1 MSSLHP
7 VVEAVTQRIAARSAA
22 THGDWR
28 ARMEAAVLQSPAR
41 QDLPCSNLAHVAAG
55 GLQDKSSLA
64 FGRGPNVGL
73 VTAYNDMLSAHRPFE
88 AYPEILRQAAA
99 RLGATAQV
107 AGGVPAMCDGVTQ
120 GRDGMELSLFSRDVI
135 ALSTA
140 VALSHDAFD
149 ASLLLGVCDKIVP
162 GLFMGAAAFAHL
174 PTLFVPA
181 GPMASGLPNKAK
193 AEVHRRF
200 AEGKATREELLASEL
215 GAYHDV
221 GTCTFYGT
229 ANTNQMVL
237 EFLGLHVPGAA
248 FVSPASPL
256 RHALTVAALEHV
268 AGEAVRPA
276 AERRTLARSLD
287 ARSFVNATV
296 GLMATGGSTNHT
308 LHLPAMAR
316 AVGVELTW
324 EDMADLSAVTPL
336 LARVYPN
343 GKADVNHFHAA
354 GGLALVLREL
364 LDAGLLHADA
374 PTAWR
379 GGLREQAREPVLQDG
394 ALHWR
399 EPPASSLD
407 EDVLRPVARP
417 FSADGGLRLLQ
428 GNLGHAVIKVSAVEP
443 TGWVVEAPARVF
455 DSQAA
460 MVAAFKAG
468 TLEGDVVVVVRG
480 QGPKANGMPELHGL
494 TPALTSLMS
503 RGHRVALVTD
513 GRMSGASGTVPAA
526 IHVTPEAAEG
536 GPIACVRD
544 GDLVRLDARSGR
556 LEVMADL
563 ATRSPAPVT
572 ASPVFGTGRELFG
585 TARAAVGSAASGA
598 SFIL

>member
-7 VVEAVTQRIAARSAA
+7 VVMAVTQRIEARSAA
-22 THGDWR
+22 AHGEWR
-28 ARMEAAVLQSPAR
+28 DRMEAAVLDAPAR

-55 GLQDKSSLA
+55 GLQDKTTLA
-64 FGRGPNVGL
+64 FGRGPNVGI

-99 RLGATAQV
+99 RVGATAQV

-135 ALSTA
+135 ALATA

-174 PTLFVPA
+174 PALFVPA
-181 GPMASGLPNKAK
+181 GPMTSGLPNKAK
-193 AEVHRRF
+193 AEVRRRF
-200 AEGKATREELLASEL
+200 AEGKATRDELLAAEL

-248 FVSPASPL
+248 FVAPALPL

-268 AGEAVRPA
+268 AGEAARAPSA
-276 AERRTLARSLD
+276 RRTLARSLD

-354 GGLALVLREL
+354 GGLAFVLREL

-374 PTAWR
+374 PTAWP
-379 GGLREQAREPVLQDG
+379 GGLRAQAREPLLVDGVLQ
-394 ALHWR
+394 WR
-399 EPPASSLD
+399 EPPAQSLD
-407 EDVLRPVARP
+407 EEVLRPVARP
-417 FSADGGLRLLQ
+417 FSDEGGLRLLR
-428 GNLGHAVIKVSAVEP
+428 GNLGQAVIKVSAVDAAS
-443 TGWVVEAPARVF
+443 WVVEAPARVF
-455 DSQAA
+455 ESQAA

-468 TLEGDVVVVVRG
+468 TLDQDAVIVVRG
-480 QGPKANGMPELHGL
+480 QGPRANGMPELHGL

-526 IHVTPEAAEG
+526 IHVTPEAADG
-536 GPIACVRD
+536 GPIACLRD
-544 GDLVRLDARSGR
+544 GDLVRVDARTGE
-556 LEVMADL
+556 LEARVDL
-563 ATRSPAPVT
+563 AARAPALPRCT
-572 ASPVFGTGRELFG
+572 PVFGAGRELFG
-585 TARAAVGSAASGA
+585 TARATVGTAASGA